1 MSNLYLLVFYTEG
14 FPNDFGYD
22 LTKSAS
28 EIKTF
33 LSPFFKEIFLFSPRE
48 LKNLEGSENFCNYIE
63 GEFALNPNLNH
74 VGCGDFK
81 SFLIDYFLKRI
92 PENSIL
98 IYHDGNFEKY
108 PQYWQTDWENL
119 ESVCNYLIDENGGNF
134 FSPFESLMESGEL
147 PKVKLHGKR
156 FTTEAIIENEFERE
170 IIIDCFEIASSRM
183 IIRNNDVSRRF
194 FSEYKSICER
204 KELLSKWPNPN
215 PYPEFTHSCPEQHI
229 YNLLIYYY
237 VLRGILPPS
246 FPKFILPSRRL
257 RLNGE
262 LKTISNERLENYLL
276 EVGIKEDKKDTNDND
291 IRGTQEF
298 REDIFVI

>member
-28 EIKTF
+28 EIRNF

-48 LKNLEGSENFCNYIE
+48 LKSLEGSDNFCNYIE

-81 SFLIDYFLKRI
+81 SFLIDHFLKKI
-92 PENSIL
+92 PEDSIL

-119 ESVCNYLIDENGGNF
+119 ENICDYLISENGGHF

-147 PKVKLHGKR
+147 PKVKMHGKR
-156 FTTEAIIENEFERE
+156 YTTDYIIQNPAERE
-170 IIIDCFEIASSRM
+170 IAINSYEIASSRM
-183 IIRNNDVSRRF
+183 IIKNTKTSRAF
-194 FSEYKSICER
+194 FSEYKLLCE
-204 KELLSKWPNPN
+204 KKDLLSKWPNPD
-215 PYPEFTHSCPEQHI
+215 PYPQFTHSCPEQHV
-229 YNLLIYYY
+229 YNLLIYSYIF
-237 VLRGILPPS
+237 RGLLPVT

-257 RLNGE
+257 RINGE
-262 LKTISNERLENYLL
+262 LKSIGNLELENYLL
-276 EVGIKEDKKDTNDND
+276 GRDINKDKKTQHDNH

-298 REDIFVI
+298 WEDIFVI